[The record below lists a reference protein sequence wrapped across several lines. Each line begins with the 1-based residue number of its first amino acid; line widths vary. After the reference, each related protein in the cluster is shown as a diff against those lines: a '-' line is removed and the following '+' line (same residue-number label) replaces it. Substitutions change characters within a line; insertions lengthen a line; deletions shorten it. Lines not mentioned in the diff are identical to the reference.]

1 MTFQTSSQ
9 QSHREHESVGDIVG
23 DISLSKEQKVKDGEG
38 GLAKP
43 RMPSSSRVVVC
54 PEKCPQR
61 KDENGSRQ
69 NTKKHPSRAKLVS
82 LAANKRREA
91 LE

>member
-9 QSHREHESVGDIVG
+9 QSLREHESVG

-43 RMPSSSRVVVC
+43 HMPSSSRVVAC

-61 KDENGSRQ
+61 KDEKGSRQ
-69 NTKKHPSRAKLVS
+69 NTKKHPSRTKLVS